1 MAKTNWNNNNF
12 SKNATPAAIA
22 GGITLVLIVFAL
34 LTGLRSVEV
43 GHIGIV
49 TSFGKIV
56 GETLDPGLHFVY
68 PWRKV
73 VSLDCRT
80 QKTSENTD
88 CYSLDLQLIQAD
100 ITILT
105 VLTKE
110 KAVSVYSTIG
120 VNYIDQVRPQVFEV
134 LKQTIAKYDAEKIIE
149 SRGQIREEVIKAS
162 KERLEYI
169 LDVQD
174 VVISNFDFSD
184 EYERAIEQ
192 KQVALQD
199 SLRAKHELDKA
210 KVEAEKEIE
219 IAKGEAEAIKV
230 RGEAMQ
236 ANPGVAQLE
245 AIKKWDGKSPQTVVL
260 QGKDATD
267 VPVIFPIK

>member
-12 SKNATPAAIA
+12 SKNTMSVLVA
-22 GGITLVLIVFAL
+22 GGITLVLVLFVLMASM
-34 LTGLRSVEV
+34 RSVDV
-43 GHIGIV
+43 GHIGVV

-73 VSLDCRT
+73 ASLDCRT
-80 QKTSENTD
+80 QKTSEKTD
-88 CYSLDLQLIQAD
+88 CYSLDLQLITAD
-100 ITILT
+100 VTILT

-110 KAVSVYSTIG
+110 KTVSVYSTIG

-134 LKQTIAKYDAEKIIE
+134 LKQTIAKYDAEKIVE

-169 LDVQD
+169 VDVQD
-174 VVISNFDFSD
+174 IVIANFDFSN

-199 SLRAKHELDKA
+199 SLRAKHELEKA

-260 QGKDATD
+260 QGKDAAD